1 MMISD
6 FNGSTKKTAVP
17 DANGL
22 YDAVFSLSLKNI
34 LDENFFK
41 DKIEKIPESF
51 GSVEQYFG
59 SFVLPLLEETRSE
72 LYSAL
77 ETISTAP
84 ITTVVS
90 LKSKKYKV
98 RLYDV
103 VVDNR
108 WQNKSSSNHG
118 KEPYESFPGDILIL
132 TDTKPETATDLLKV
146 GRMCTFVSVLSKNEI
161 GTTLKVKASKD
172 IPVDDDSLKKSL
184 FLIFLTNVTPI
195 KRIFHSLHMSKNL
208 KIVKE
213 ILFTDPGVDKRNCEL
228 GCVQKNKL
236 FAPCL
241 LSGLNDSQA
250 KAVSTCLSRMHCN
263 HKSSVDLIWGPP
275 GTGKTKTVSIL
286 LFNLLKVMKCRT
298 LVCAPTNVAIT
309 EVASRVLKLVK
320 ESFEGD
326 AVRDILSCPSGDIL
340 LVGNK
345 ERLKIGAEIEEI
357 FIDHRVKRL
366 QECFGQQTGWKHH
379 LDSMKAFLEGCVS
392 HYHIFLQNELKKKEE
407 MSNVNGIKKKK
418 IDGSKLENKSFL
430 EFVRE
435 SFKSSKTSLKKC
447 LSVLFRHIPGNYISG
462 NILQKVKSL
471 SILLDSFEALLL
483 KDNVA
488 SKELEVLFSHSVIDD
503 LSQSSMNEKYL
514 LHKKRSECHSALNI
528 LQNSFHQHDI
538 LKKKMGKK
546 SLEDMCLQKASLIF
560 CTVSSSYKLHSG
572 KMEPFKFLVID
583 EAAQL
588 KESETTIPLQL
599 PGVQHAVLIGDE
611 NQLPAMV
618 KSSVS
623 DKAGFGRSLFERLSS
638 LGHTK
643 HLLNTQYRMHPSI
656 SSFPNS
662 NFYRDQIS
670 DGPNVK
676 KGSYRKNFLPGQMFG
691 PYSFINIV
699 GGKEDHEN
707 AGCSLRNMVEASAVV
722 IIVQKLYKAWN
733 GSKKKLSIGVV
744 SPYNGQVVAIQQKLG
759 RKYENRDGFSVRV
772 KSVDGFQGS
781 EEDIIIISTVRSNN
795 GGSIGF
801 LSKLQRVNVALTR
814 ARHCLWILGNERTLT
829 RSNSVWGSLVRDA
842 KYRRCFFNADEDKDL
857 ARAMAAPRSNVHEDK
872 DLATR
877 AIVAPKRNVAYSKAD
892 VEKLCFQLMAER
904 NGSTRKKPVFS
915 GDESLLDEELR
926 QRLAALNFM

>member
-1 MMISD
+1 MMMKGT
-6 FNGSTKKTAVP
+6 GSTKKTSVP

-34 LDENFFK
+34 LNENFFK
-41 DKIEKIPESF
+41 DKVEKIPESF

-72 LYSAL
+72 LYSAM
-77 ETISTAP
+77 ETISKAP
-84 ITTVVS
+84 LTKVVS
-90 LKSKKYKV
+90 LKSKKNKE

-103 VVDNR
+103 VVDHR
-108 WQNKSSSNHG
+108 WQNRSSSNHG

-184 FLIFLTNVTPI
+184 LLIFLTNVTPI
-195 KRIFHSLHMSKNL
+195 KRIFHSLHMSRNL

-213 ILFTDPGVDKRNCEL
+213 ILCTDPVVVKRNCEL
-228 GCVQKNKL
+228 CCVQQNKL
-236 FAPCL
+236 LAPRL
-241 LSGLNDSQA
+241 LSGLNDSQT

-263 HKSSVDLIWGPP
+263 HKSNVDLIWGPP

-320 ESFEGD
+320 ESSEGD
-326 AVRDILSCPSGDIL
+326 AGRDILSCPLGDIL
-340 LVGNK
+340 LFGNT
-345 ERLKIGAEIEEI
+345 ERLKIGGEIEEI

-392 HYHIFLQNELKKKEE
+392 QYHIFLQNKLKKKKDN
-407 MSNVNGIKKKK
+407 MSCENE
-418 IDGSKLENKSFL
+418 KLENKSFL
-430 EFVRE
+430 EFLRE
-435 SFKSSKTSLKKC
+435 NFKSSKTSLRKC

-471 SILLDSFEALLL
+471 SRLLDSFEALLL
-483 KDNVA
+483 QNNVA
-488 SKELEVLFSHSVIDD
+488 SKELEALFSHSVIED

-528 LQNSFHQHDI
+528 LQNSFHQLGI
-538 LKKKMGKK
+538 PKKAMGKK
-546 SLEDMCLQKASLIF
+546 SLEDLCLQKASLIF

-588 KESETTIPLQL
+588 KESEITIPLQL

-643 HLLNTQYRMHPSI
+643 HLLNIQYRMHPSI

-662 NFYRDQIS
+662 NFYLDQIL

-676 KGSYRKNFLPGQMFG
+676 KESYRKNFLPGQMFS

-699 GGKEDHEN
+699 GGKEEQEN
-707 AGCSLRNMVEASAVV
+707 AGCSLRNMVEASVVV

-759 RKYENRDGFSVRV
+759 HKYENREGFSVRV

-781 EEDIIIISTVRSNN
+781 EEDIIIISTVRSNSS
-795 GGSIGF
+795 GSIGF

-829 RSNSVWGSLVRDA
+829 RSDSVWGTLVRDA

-857 ARAMAAPRSNVHEDK
+857 ARAMFAPRSNVDEDK
-872 DLATR
+872 DLATG
-877 AIVAPKRNVAYSKAD
+877 AIIAPKRNVGYSKAD
-892 VEKLCFQLMAER
+892 VEKLCFQVMAER
-904 NGSTRKKPVFS
+904 GGSTRKKPVDS
-915 GDESLLDEELR
+915 EDEIQLDEETSKFEKLR

>member
-1 MMISD
+1 MDWTSTSD
-6 FNGSTKKTAVP
+6 PYANVGGVGFNFDSDAAAKEFAERHGWEYVIKKHHTP
-17 DANGL
+17 L
-22 YDAVFSLSLKNI
+22 LKV
-34 LDENFFK
+34 
-41 DKIEKIPESF
+41 EKIPESF

-72 LYSAL
+72 LYSAM
-77 ETISTAP
+77 ETISKAP
-84 ITTVVS
+84 LTKVVS
-90 LKSKKYKV
+90 LKSKKNKE

-103 VVDNR
+103 VVDHR
-108 WQNKSSSNHG
+108 WQNRSSSNHG

-184 FLIFLTNVTPI
+184 LLIFLTNVTPI
-195 KRIFHSLHMSKNL
+195 KRIFHSLHMSRNL

-213 ILFTDPGVDKRNCEL
+213 ILCTDPVVVKRNCEL
-228 GCVQKNKL
+228 CCVQQNKL
-236 FAPCL
+236 LAPRL
-241 LSGLNDSQA
+241 LSGLNDSQT

-263 HKSSVDLIWGPP
+263 HKSNVDLIWGPP

-320 ESFEGD
+320 ESSEGD
-326 AVRDILSCPSGDIL
+326 AGRDILSCPLGDIL
-340 LVGNK
+340 LFGNT

-392 HYHIFLQNELKKKEE
+392 QYHIFLQNELEKKKDN
-407 MSNVNGIKKKK
+407 MSKENVKKY
-418 IDGSKLENKSFL
+418 
-430 EFVRE
+430 
-435 SFKSSKTSLKKC
+435 SS
-447 LSVLFRHIPGNYISG
+447 
-462 NILQKVKSL
+462 KVKSL
-471 SILLDSFEALLL
+471 SRLLDSFEALLL
-483 KDNVA
+483 QDNVA
-488 SKELEVLFSHSVIDD
+488 SKELEALFSHSVIED

-514 LHKKRSECHSALNI
+514 LHKKRNECHSALNI
-528 LQNSFHQHDI
+528 LQNSFHQLGI
-538 LKKKMGKK
+538 PKKAMGKK
-546 SLEDMCLQKASLIF
+546 SLEDLCLQKASLIF

-588 KESETTIPLQL
+588 KECETTIPLQL

-618 KSSVS
+618 KSRVS

-643 HLLNTQYRMHPSI
+643 HLLNIQYRMHPSI

-662 NFYRDQIS
+662 NFYLDQIS
-670 DGPNVK
+670 DGLNVEK
-676 KGSYRKNFLPGQMFG
+676 VSYRKQYLPGQMFG
-691 PYSFINIV
+691 PYSFIDIF
-699 GGKEDHEN
+699 GGKEEHGND
-707 AGCSLRNMVEASAVV
+707 GCSLRNMVEVSAVV
-722 IIVQKLYKAWN
+722 IIVQKLYNAWN
-733 GSKKKLSIGVV
+733 GSKKKLSVGVV

-781 EEDIIIISTVRSNN
+781 EEDIIIISTVRSNSS
-795 GGSIGF
+795 GSIGF

-829 RSNSVWGSLVRDA
+829 RSNSVWGTLVRNA

-857 ARAMAAPRSNVHEDK
+857 ARAMFAHRSNVYEDK

-877 AIVAPKRNVAYSKAD
+877 TAVYSKAD
-892 VEKLCFQLMAER
+892 VEKLCFKLKAER
-904 NGSTRKKPVFS
+904 DGSTRKKPVDS
-915 GDESLLDEELR
+915 EDESQLDEETMKLEKLR
-926 QRLAALNFM
+926 QRLDALNFM

>member
-1 MMISD
+1 MMRGR
-6 FNGSTKKTAVP
+6 GSTKKTAVP

-34 LDENFFK
+34 LNENFFK
-41 DKIEKIPESF
+41 DKVEKIPESF

-72 LYSAL
+72 LYSAM
-77 ETISTAP
+77 ETISKAP
-84 ITTVVS
+84 LTKVVS
-90 LKSKKYKV
+90 LKSKKDKG

-103 VVDNR
+103 VVDHH
-108 WQNKSSSNHG
+108 WQNRSSSNNG

-146 GRMCTFVSVLSKNEI
+146 GRMCTFVSVLSKNQI
-161 GTTLKVKASKD
+161 GTTLKLKASKD
-172 IPVDDDSLKKSL
+172 IPVDDGSLKKSL

-195 KRIFHSLHMSKNL
+195 KRIFHSLHMSRNL

-213 ILFTDPGVDKRNCEL
+213 ILCSDPGVVKRNCEL
-228 GCVQKNKL
+228 GCVQQNKL
-236 FAPCL
+236 LAPRL

-263 HKSSVDLIWGPP
+263 HTTSVDLIWGPP

-320 ESFEGD
+320 ESSEGD
-326 AVRDILSCPSGDIL
+326 AGRDILSCPLGDIL
-340 LVGNK
+340 LFGNT

-379 LDSMKAFLEGCVS
+379 LDSMKAFLEGCVFQ
-392 HYHIFLQNELKKKEE
+392 YHIFLQNELKKKKDI
-407 MSNVNGIKKKK
+407 MSCENV
-418 IDGSKLENKSFL
+418 KLENKSFL

-435 SFKSSKTSLKKC
+435 SFKSSKTSLLKC
-447 LSVLFRHIPGNYISG
+447 LSVLFRHIPGIYISG

-471 SILLDSFEALLL
+471 SRLLDSFEALLL
-483 KDNVA
+483 QDNVA
-488 SKELEVLFSHSVIDD
+488 SKELEALFSHSVIED

-528 LQNSFHQHDI
+528 LQNSFRQLNI
-538 LKKKMGKK
+538 PKK
-546 SLEDMCLQKASLIF
+546 LEDLCLQKASLIF

-588 KESETTIPLQL
+588 KECETTIPLQL

-643 HLLNTQYRMHPSI
+643 HLLNIQYRMHPSI

-662 NFYRDQIS
+662 KFYLDQIS
-670 DGPNVK
+670 DGQNVEK
-676 KGSYRKNFLPGQMFG
+676 ESYRKQYLPGQMFG
-691 PYSFINIV
+691 PYSFINIF
-699 GGKEDHEN
+699 GGKEEHGN
-707 AGCSLRNMVEASAVV
+707 AGCSLRNMVEVSAVV

-733 GSKKKLSIGVV
+733 GSKKKLSVGVV

-781 EEDIIIISTVRSNN
+781 EEDIIIISTVRSNSS
-795 GGSIGF
+795 GSIGF

-829 RSNSVWGSLVRDA
+829 RSNSVWGTLVRDA

-857 ARAMAAPRSNVHEDK
+857 AKATPRSNVYEDK

-877 AIVAPKRNVAYSKAD
+877 TAVYSKAD
-892 VEKLCFQLMAER
+892 VEKFCFKLMAER
-904 NGSTRKKPVFS
+904 DGSTRKKSVDS
-915 GDESLLDEELR
+915 EEDESLEEETIKLEKLR
-926 QRLAALNFM
+926 QRVAAMNFM